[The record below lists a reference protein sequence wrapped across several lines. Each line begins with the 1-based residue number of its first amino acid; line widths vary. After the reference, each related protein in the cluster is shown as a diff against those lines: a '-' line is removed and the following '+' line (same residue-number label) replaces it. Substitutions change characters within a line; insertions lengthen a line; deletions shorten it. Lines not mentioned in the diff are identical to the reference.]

1 MDFGLSDE
9 QRLLEETFR
18 DWLAEHAPIT
28 RVRELIA
35 DDAGYDRALW
45 TEFAE
50 LGAAGVLIPE
60 RFGGSGLGLLDA
72 VLVAQ
77 TLGGAAAPMPFLGS
91 AVLAPIGLLE
101 AGDDAQQEALLPGIA
116 SGERTVGVALGEV
129 VSCREDA
136 GVQLRDGALH
146 GVALMAIDLPGA
158 DALLVAAGADA
169 LLLVAADAPGLA
181 IERLKTVDD
190 TRFTAELV
198 FSGVRPEAV
207 LGDAQSAARAIARML
222 DAGRLALAADTLGA
236 CDTMLARAVAY
247 AKEREQF
254 GRVIGSFQAVKHMC
268 AEMAAHIEP
277 ARSLLWYAAHAFD
290 ALPDEAPLMA
300 AHAKALLS
308 EVGRDVATV
317 STEVHGGIG
326 FTDEQ
331 NLHFWFKRIGLDR
344 HLLGGPDLLR
354 ANAAEL
360 QGFSPI
366 PS

>member
-18 DWLAEHAPIT
+18 GWLAEHAPIT
-28 RVRELIA
+28 RLRELIENE
-35 DDAGYDRALW
+35 GYDRALW
-45 TEFAE
+45 TGLAE

-60 RFGGSGLGLLDA
+60 RFGGSELSLLDA

-77 TLGGAAAPMPFLGS
+77 ALGEAVTPTPFLGS
-91 AVLAPIGLLE
+91 AVLAPIALLE
-101 AGDDAQQEALLPGIA
+101 AGSAEQQESLLPRIV
-116 SGERTVGVALGEV
+116 SGELVVGVALTEV
-129 VSCREDA
+129 VNRREGA
-136 GVQLRDGALH
+136 GVELRDGTLH
-146 GVALMAIDLPGA
+146 GKALIAIDAPGA
-158 DALLVAAGADA
+158 DKLLVAAGADA
-169 LLLVAADAPGLA
+169 LLLVAAGAPGLT

-190 TRFTAELV
+190 TRRTAELL
-198 FSGVRPEAV
+198 FDGVRPEAV
-207 LGDAQSAARAIARML
+207 LGDAASAARAIARML
-222 DAGRLALAADTLGA
+222 DAGRVVLAADTLGA
-236 CDTMLARAVAY
+236 CDAMLDQAVKY
-247 AKEREQF
+247 AKQREQF

-268 AEMAAHIEP
+268 AEQAAHIEP
-277 ARSLLWYAAHAFD
+277 ARSLLWYAAHAGD
-290 ALPDEAPLMA
+290 ALPEEASLMA

-308 EVGRDVATV
+308 EVGRDVATTT
-317 STEVHGGIG
+317 TEVHGGVG

-366 PS
+366 PG